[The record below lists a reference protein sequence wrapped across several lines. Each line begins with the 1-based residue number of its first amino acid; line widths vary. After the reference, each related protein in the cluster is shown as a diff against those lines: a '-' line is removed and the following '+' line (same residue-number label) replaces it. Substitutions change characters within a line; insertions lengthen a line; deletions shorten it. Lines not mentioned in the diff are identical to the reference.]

1 MNSLDNLI
9 LASKEHSIKEA
20 VITFFLANRIF
31 QPKKYSFL
39 MENDFR
45 GVFQQ
50 FELVQKVLLKVTHSS
65 PQIQE
70 QEIEDAGFNFVK
82 FDNGKKAYIIRG
94 INEENRNFY
103 SFHSLKYTK
112 WDDFISSV
120 QKYVLSL
127 LKIQKGSYI
136 MAYSLNYNDEF
147 YWKDKQCF
155 DANLIFKKSDYIPED
170 ILKASVLDYNLNLN
184 KENDGNSYFDRIA
197 IKFQDK
203 ITQKVISVGHN
214 ITFITERDPIPLDE
228 AVESKSKVL
237 ERLNYAHSSNK
248 SFLRGILQEEVIEK
262 IHL

>member
-1 MNSLDNLI
+1 MNPLDNLI

-31 QPKKYSFL
+31 HPKKYCSL

-45 GVFQQ
+45 EVFQQ
-50 FELVQKVLLKVTHSS
+50 FELVQKVQLKVTPSS
-65 PQIQE
+65 PQI
-70 QEIEDAGFNFVK
+70 QEIEDAGFNFIK
-82 FDNGKKAYIIRG
+82 FDEGKKAYIIQG

-103 SFHSLKYTK
+103 SFHCLKYTK
-112 WDDFISSV
+112 WNDFISSV
-120 QKYVLSL
+120 QKYALSL

-155 DANLIFKKSDYIPED
+155 DASLLFKQSDYIPKD
-170 ILKASVLDYNLNLN
+170 ILKASVLDYNLNLD

-214 ITFITERDPIPLDE
+214 VTFITEHDPIPLDE
-228 AVESKSKVL
+228 AVENNSKVL
-237 ERLNYAHSSNK
+237 EKLNYAHSSNK
-248 SFLRGILQEEVIEK
+248 SFLREILQEEVLEK

>member
-1 MNSLDNLI
+1 MNPLDNLI

-31 QPKKYSFL
+31 HPKKYSDL
-39 MENDFR
+39 MENDFK

-50 FELVQKVLLKVTHSS
+50 FELVQKVQLKVSPSS
-65 PQIQE
+65 PQI

-82 FDNGKKAYIIRG
+82 FDEGKKSFIIQG

-112 WDDFISSV
+112 WDDFLSSV
-120 QKYVLSL
+120 RKYVLSL
-127 LKIQKGSYI
+127 LNIQKGSYI

-147 YWKDKQCF
+147 YWNDKKCF
-155 DANLIFKKSDYIPED
+155 DASLIFKQSDYIPRD
-170 ILKASVLDYNLNLN
+170 ILKASVLDYNLNLD
-184 KENDGNSYFDRIA
+184 KENDGDSYFDRIA

-203 ITQKVISVGHN
+203 ITQKVITVGHN
-214 ITFITERDPIPLDE
+214 ITFVTERDPIPLDE
-228 AVESKSKVL
+228 AIEENNEVL
-237 ERLNYAHSSNK
+237 KKLNYAHSSNK
-248 SFLRGILQEEVIEK
+248 SFLRGILQEGVIKK